1 MTVLAQTLSDDTRV
15 ISGLRNN
22 PLFSDTQIV
31 DLLNDAL
38 GEARDKFVVALE
50 HWFRATAPFTL
61 TGNLPGS
68 NTFDLTTIPDF
79 QMDQAVNYL
88 PGGNALPIPVTR
100 MGSLQERAQVGNCLN
115 IGSGWGRQYY
125 TNGDLL
131 FIEPFTSSAGNYQ
144 LLYTPQGVP
153 LSTPQ
158 PIPPAV
164 AGVPATF
171 LLISGGGPPAGVSF
185 TGALFTQA
193 NVGDTLVISNSSQ
206 GNNGSF
212 PIVSVSPPGI
222 VFVTARLFA
231 ESPGTLTATIQPEGT
246 RPDLPAVLTP
256 LALYL
261 KVHAG
266 IAIQTSRKQRTN
278 ELEGK
283 LAKEE
288 VRILALANKR
298 SEGQRQAPITRRR
311 RRFAG
316 YWG

>member
-153 LSTPQ
+153 LALTV
-158 PIPPAV
+158 PIVLPNAGSGNMATV
-164 AGVPATF
+164 AGGFVINQGTPANIF
-171 LLISGGGPPAGVSF
+171 LPTDVGSSVVV
-185 TGALFTQA
+185 TGTA
-193 NVGDTLVISNSSQ
+193 S
-206 GNNGSF
+206 NNGTHV
-212 PIVSVSPPGI
+212 ITSVQGGNGAIWAGI
-222 VFVTARLFA
+222 VNEAFPDIA
-231 ESPGTLTATIQPEGT
+231 TATLIRQPAGT